1 MKVEKSKISEWIKE
15 VKRVTISTGT
25 CACGTGAGEMLEGS
39 RGEMA
44 VLWANDPK
52 LRLVFQEFEDYSEMI
67 RFAVEKAFFS
77 WMIKGHAGGNE
88 TSCKANP
95 VILMRNDA
103 SLDQDNGKN
112 NRKGDGYEM
121 FRKENLLDVGTDYIC
136 ELNKRE
142 KCRIIKQ
149 ISLEW

>member
-1 MKVEKSKISEWIKE
+1 MKVEKSKISEWIKK

-39 RGEMA
+39 RGGMA

-52 LRLVFQEFEDYSEMI
+52 LRLAFQEFEEYSEMI

-88 TSCKANP
+88 TSCKANQSSWWEMMQAWTKIMAKIIEK
-95 VILMRNDA
+95 VMDMRC
-103 SLDQDNGKN
+103 LGK
-112 NRKGDGYEM
+112 R
-121 FRKENLLDVGTDYIC
+121 TC
-136 ELNKRE
+136 
-142 KCRIIKQ
+142 
-149 ISLEW
+149 